1 MRVGTSLEEAVV
13 EFPVAHDPLCS
24 GQGCTTN
31 PPAHLSIQGHQAHEG
46 GISTVGWVAAPPHY
60 PHVITELMKAA
71 PGAAGEPSSSE
82 SPALG
87 TQQRW
92 QQKVERKKSTWAES
106 NVQKLAHTMRKSGRQ
121 GTEGG
126 GQKHSMP
133 LQLSKWHLYL
143 CACGHD
149 PSTPPSR

>member
-13 EFPVAHDPLCS
+13 GFPVAPDPLCS
-24 GQGCTTN
+24 GQGCITN
-31 PPAHLSIQGHQAHEG
+31 PPAHLSIRGHQGHEG
-46 GISTVGWVAAPPHY
+46 GISTVGWVAALPHY
-60 PHVITELMKAA
+60 PHFIMELMKAA
-71 PGAAGEPSSSE
+71 PGAAREPSSSE

-87 TQQRW
+87 TQQSW
-92 QQKVERKKSTWAES
+92 QQQVERNKSTWAQS

-121 GTEGG
+121 GTAGG
-126 GQKHSMP
+126 GQHSTP
-133 LQLSKWHLYL
+133 PQPSKRHLYL